1 MGKKNKKQTSPNGK
15 IAEITQQKG
24 GSAIVKGGKDK
35 PKSPVIANQQKNNKK
50 AANPQS
56 PLKNNQKT
64 ELPKKVDEAKLKEA
78 ATNIAGKNKKK
89 RNKKNKGAANG
100 ESSPAPVS
108 KKEAPAKAT
117 KAPVKPA
124 VSAENAE
131 GDGVEKITDIS
142 KRIKNRCKSKIRKE
156 IALKGKSKLG
166 LADPKLVAKKLA
178 KLKNKAEPHS
188 LAAQRNIVMLEKL
201 LKR

>member
-1 MGKKNKKQTSPNGK
+1 MGKNNKKQTSPNGK
-15 IAEITQQKG
+15 IAEITQHKG
-24 GSAIVKGGKDK
+24 GSAIVKGGKEK
-35 PKSPVIANQQKNNKK
+35 SKSPLVANQQKNNKN

-56 PLKNNQKT
+56 PLKNNKKAG
-64 ELPKKVDEAKLKEA
+64 LPKKIDEAKLKEA
-78 ATNIAGKNKKK
+78 ATNIAGKKKKK
-89 RNKKNKGAANG
+89 RNKKNKGAGNG

-108 KKEAPAKAT
+108 KKEAPVKAV
-117 KAPVKPA
+117 KAPAKPA
-124 VSAENAE
+124 VSAENVE
-131 GDGVEKITDIS
+131 GDSVEKITDIS

-166 LADPKLVAKKLA
+166 LDDPKVVSRKLA

-188 LAAQRNIVMLEKL
+188 LAAQRNIVMLDNL